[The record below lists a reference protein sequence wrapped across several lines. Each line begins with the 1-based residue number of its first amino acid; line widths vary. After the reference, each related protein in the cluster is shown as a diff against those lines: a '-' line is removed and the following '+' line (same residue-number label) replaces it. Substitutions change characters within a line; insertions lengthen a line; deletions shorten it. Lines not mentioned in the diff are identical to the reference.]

1 MGLFGVDAAFPPF
14 VLHKDGTVE
23 KVGGKDKGRH
33 PLAGAEARVEAGE
46 DLHRRITATRVVL
59 TGVFAL
65 ALKKKAGGTSFL
77 TIEGPGFAWVE
88 EVDRKKKAKAV
99 EFAAKVN
106 AAARAAEPT
115 PATPVAP
122 TPQAVPAGW
131 YPDQAAGVQRYW
143 DGQSWTEHTAPLG

>member
-14 VLHKDGTVE
+14 VLHADGTVS
-23 KVGGKDKGRH
+23 KQGGKDRGRH
-33 PLAGAEARVEAGE
+33 PLAGVEARVETGE
-46 DLHRRITATRVVL
+46 ELHRRVTATRVLL

-106 AAARAAEPT
+106 AAARAAEPA
-115 PATPVAP
+115 PAAPVTP
-122 TPQAVPAGW
+122 TPAVPAGW
-131 YPDQAAGVQRYW
+131 YPDQAAGVQRWW
-143 DGQSWTEHTAPLG
+143 DGQAWTEHTAPMP